1 MKTLA
6 TASAL
11 TLLLGVS
18 ALAQDA
24 PKPAPEMA
32 QVKYF
37 AGSWTCSG
45 DAPASPYG
53 PAHKTQSTLMLK
65 LDLDGFWYGG
75 MLTEM
80 KTASNKHPVKG
91 VLHLTYDASAKQY
104 VLVWLD
110 NFGSWAT
117 ETSPGWQGDTMV
129 WTGDQMVMGEKATA
143 RDTFVK
149 KSDREYTHKF
159 ELEMKGQWGT
169 IVDETCK
176 KK

>member
-1 MKTLA
+1 M
-6 TASAL
+6 
-11 TLLLGVS
+11 
-18 ALAQDA
+18 
-24 PKPAPEMA
+24 
-32 QVKYF
+32 
-37 AGSWTCSG
+37 
-45 DAPASPYG
+45 
-53 PAHKTQSTLMLK
+53 MLK

-75 MLTEM
+75 MVTEM
-80 KTASNKHPVKG
+80 KTASNKNPVKG
-91 VLHLTYDASAKQY
+91 MLHLTYDASAKQY

-159 ELEMKGQWGT
+159 ELNMKGQWGT

>member
-1 MKTLA
+1 LA
-6 TASAL
+6 ET
-11 TLLLGVS
+11 
-18 ALAQDA
+18 
-24 PKPAPEMA
+24 
-32 QVKYF
+32 
-37 AGSWTCSG
+37 W
-45 DAPASPYG
+45 
-53 PAHKTQSTLMLK
+53 H
-65 LDLDGFWYGG
+65 GFWYGG
-75 MLTEM
+75 MVTEM
-80 KTASNKHPVKG
+80 KTASNKNPVKG
-91 VLHLTYDASAKQY
+91 MLHLTYDASAKQY

-117 ETSPGWQGDTMV
+117 EASPGWQGDTMV

-159 ELEMKGQWGT
+159 ELNMKGQWGT